1 MIETIIIILLSLVFG
16 SFANNVISYYVNS
29 SKFDLLRSTCFCG
42 KKKLKLIELIPII
55 SFVLQKGKCT
65 ECSERISIRYPLVE
79 ILTVAIGLLVYHLLG
94 LEIRTAIIFLILY
107 VLMMIS
113 VVDYN
118 RLIIP
123 NILTIVL
130 LALVSIL
137 LFINTEPV
145 VTRIAISL
153 SFTFILFGVQYLFK
167 KIKNKD
173 GLGAGDIKLIF
184 VLSLLLNLTDSF
196 IAIWLSSLIGL
207 LTITLLNLN
216 RINQLKEIKIPFGLY
231 LSIGFT
237 FVILWNL
244 KFDIS
249 GLENLITS
257 LWQLN

>member
-1 MIETIIIILLSLVFG
+1 MIETVIIILLSLTLG

-29 SKFDLLRSTCFCG
+29 SKFDLLHSTCFCG
-42 KKKLKLIELIPII
+42 KKELRFIELIPIL

-65 ECSERISIRYPLVE
+65 ECSERISIRYPLIE
-79 ILTVAIGLLVYHLLG
+79 ILTVGIGLLVFHLLG

-107 VLMMIS
+107 LLMIIS
-113 VVDYN
+113 VVDYY

-130 LALVSIL
+130 LVLVTIL
-137 LFINTEPV
+137 LFINSEPML
-145 VTRIAISL
+145 TRIAISL
-153 SFTFILFGVQYLFK
+153 SITLILFGVQYLFK

-173 GLGAGDIKLIF
+173 GLGVGDIKLIF
-184 VLSLLLNLTDSF
+184 VLSLLLNLTDSM
-196 IAIWLSSLIGL
+196 IAIWISSLIGL
-207 LTITLLNLN
+207 LTITILNLN

-231 LSIGFT
+231 LSIGFA

-249 GLENLITS
+249 GLENLIAS
-257 LWQLN
+257 LWQMN

>member
-1 MIETIIIILLSLVFG
+1 MIETEIIVLLSLAFG

-29 SKFDLLRSTCFCG
+29 SRFDLLHSTCFCG
-42 KKKLKLIELIPII
+42 KKKLKFIELIPII

-79 ILTVAIGLLVYHLLG
+79 ILTVGIGLLVYHLLG
-94 LEIRTAIIFLILY
+94 LEIRTVVIFLILY

-113 VVDYN
+113 IVDYY

-137 LFINTEPV
+137 LFINSEPIL
-145 VTRIAISL
+145 TRIAISL
-153 SFTFILFGVQYLFK
+153 SITLILFGVQYLFK

-173 GLGAGDIKLIF
+173 GLGTGDIKLVF
-184 VLSLLLNLTDSF
+184 VLSLLLNLTDSM
-196 IAIWLSSLIGL
+196 IAIWISSLIGL
-207 LTITLLNLN
+207 LTITLLNIH

-249 GLENLITS
+249 GLENLIAS
-257 LWQLN
+257 LWQMN

>member
-1 MIETIIIILLSLVFG
+1 MIESVIIILLSLAFG
-16 SFANNVISYYVNS
+16 SFANNVISYFVNS
-29 SKFDLLRSTCFCG
+29 STFDLLRSTCFCC
-42 KKKLKLIELIPII
+42 KKELKIIELIPIL
-55 SFVLQKGKCT
+55 SFVLQKGKCR

-94 LEIRTAIIFLILY
+94 LELRTTIIFLILY
-107 VLMMIS
+107 ILMMIS
-113 VVDYN
+113 VIDYFK
-118 RLIIP
+118 LIIP

-130 LALVSIL
+130 LVLVAIL
-137 LFINTEPV
+137 LFVNSEPV
-145 VTRIAISL
+145 LTRIAISL
-153 SFTFILFGVQYLFK
+153 SITLILFGVQYLFK

-173 GLGAGDIKLIF
+173 GLGVGDIKLIF
-184 VLSLLLNLTDSF
+184 VLSLLLNLTDSM
-196 IAIWLSSLIGL
+196 IAIWISSLVGL

-244 KFDIS
+244 KFDIC
-249 GLENLITS
+249 GLENLIAS

>member
-1 MIETIIIILLSLVFG
+1 MIETVIIILLSLAFG
-16 SFANNVISYYVNS
+16 SFANNVISYFVNS
-29 SKFDLLRSTCFCG
+29 SKFDLLHSTCFCG
-42 KKKLKLIELIPII
+42 EKELRIIELIPIL
-55 SFVLQKGKCT
+55 SFILQKGKCK
-65 ECSERISIRYPLVE
+65 ECSKRISVRYPLVE
-79 ILTVAIGLLVYHLLG
+79 ILTAAIGLLVYNFLG

-107 VLMMIS
+107 VLIMIS
-113 VVDYN
+113 IVDYY

-123 NILTIVL
+123 NILTIAL
-130 LALVSIL
+130 LVLVSIL
-137 LFINTEPV
+137 LFINSEPV
-145 VTRIAISL
+145 LTQIAISL
-153 SFTFILFGVQYLFK
+153 SITLILFGVQYLFK
-167 KIKNKD
+167 KIKNKN

-184 VLSLLLNLTDSF
+184 VLSLLLSITDSM
-196 IAIWLSSLIGL
+196 IAIWISSLIGL

-244 KFDIS
+244 KIDIS